1 MSTNVL
7 ILSSELDGT
16 PLIRDHA
23 IARLLQSAGARVRM
37 LGFSRSGEVWGPLAG
52 DPHLN
57 ARPWST
63 GSALGV
69 WSAAGRLGAYAAGA
83 DLLYAMK
90 PRLVSFGLGL
100 RLRQK
105 TGLPLLVDVDDN
117 ELGFL
122 SPSLYWE
129 ARLHGAGW
137 LGDPVS
143 PLYTRLLL
151 RQLGRAQGTTVTTH
165 WLRER
170 YGGLWVPH
178 TRDRHEFSPE
188 GPADR
193 GGAAEGNAVVLFLG
207 TVRPHKGLELLL
219 RAWRRLAPAS
229 AELHIV
235 GTPPDSKHLVPLRE
249 LALPSVRFEGNLSF
263 AQVATRLRGADLVCL
278 PQLDMPAA
286 QGQLPTKLVDAMAC
300 GVPVVAS
307 EVGDLPRWL
316 GGGAGELVPPGDEAA
331 LAAAIGR
338 LLDDPARR
346 RALGAAGR
354 ERFLELGSR
363 EAVRPRLVELVESV
377 LAGRRR
383 QAPWSVP

>member
-1 MSTNVL
+1 MTANVL
-7 ILSSELDGT
+7 ILASELDGT

-23 IARLLQSAGARVRM
+23 IARLLQSAGARVRV
-37 LGFSRSGEVWGPLAG
+37 LGFSRSGGVWGPLAG
-52 DPHLN
+52 DPHLD
-57 ARPWST
+57 ARPWAS
-63 GSALGV
+63 GSAAGA
-69 WSAAGRLGAYAAGA
+69 WSAAGRLSAHAAGA

-100 RLRQK
+100 RLRARS
-105 TGLPLLVDVDDN
+105 GLPLLVDVDDH

-137 LGDPVS
+137 LADPVS

-151 RQLGRAQGTTVTTH
+151 GQLHRAQGTTVTTH

-178 TRDRHEFSPE
+178 TRDREEFSPE
-188 GPADR
+188 GPVDR
-193 GGAAEGNAVVLFLG
+193 GGAGEGQSVVLFLG

-219 RAWRRLAPAS
+219 RAWRRLDPAA

-235 GTPPDSKHLVPLRE
+235 GTPPDSKHLAPLRE
-249 LALPSVRFEGNLSF
+249 LALPSVRFEGNLPF
-263 AQVATRLRGADLVCL
+263 ARVADRLRGADLVCL

-286 QGQLPTKLVDAMAC
+286 QGQLPTKLVEAMGC
-300 GVPVVAS
+300 GVPVVGS
-307 EVGDLPRWL
+307 EVGDLPFWL
-316 GGGAGELVPPGDEAA
+316 GEGAGELVPPGDEAA
-331 LAAAIGR
+331 LAAALGR
-338 LLDDPARR
+338 LLEDPARR
-346 RALGAAGR
+346 AELGAAGR
-354 ERFLELGSR
+354 ERFLSMGSR
-363 EAVRPRLVELVESV
+363 EAVRPRLVERVESL

-383 QAPWSVP
+383 HAPWPEA